1 MADEDKISGYGV
13 ADLTFRIAIGIF
25 AAFVALVVLF
35 IL

>member
-13 ADLTFRIAIGIF
+13 ADIAFRIAMGIF
-25 AAFVALVVLF
+25 VVFIALVVLF